1 MLRSIF
7 TVICAISISLITVN
21 IIYNMR
27 NVAAANRTPLSLLTI
42 SNVSGAWAWPALA
55 GSYLISK
62 LVLFSIGAKLMID
75 FIIMYF
81 IWRNWRTMVS
91 LRSRWFRSP
100 AYQHKIYSRTLLVTQ
115 IRKDYRSDAGLL
127 ALMGQ
132 LKVDGIKIGPE
143 IDCTS
148 IGTSLALTEDVTC

>member
-1 MLRSIF
+1 VRSPPHPRIK
-7 TVICAISISLITVN
+7 
-21 IIYNMR
+21 
-27 NVAAANRTPLSLLTI
+27 
-42 SNVSGAWAWPALA
+42 
-55 GSYLISK
+55 LIS
-62 LVLFSIGAKLMID
+62 D

-100 AYQHKIYSRTLLVTQ
+100 AYQHKIYSRTLMVTQ

-148 IGTSLALTEDVTC
+148 IGELTTSPEAELTFRTSPRKLSRNGRETQRMRRGTRGPLGQIPQGKQARQEPTYSERRQYVGYRR

>member
-1 MLRSIF
+1 MG
-7 TVICAISISLITVN
+7 V
-21 IIYNMR
+21 
-27 NVAAANRTPLSLLTI
+27 
-42 SNVSGAWAWPALA
+42 A
-55 GSYLISK
+55 GSRRQLPHQSVPIPGRRT
-62 LVLFSIGAKLMID
+62 VLTTAD
-75 FIIMYF
+75 FIVMYF

-100 AYQHKIYSRTLLVTQ
+100 AYQHKIYSRTLMVTQ

-148 IGTSLALTEDVTC
+148 IGMSRRTIRAVMAS